1 MRVTGGRD
9 AWFSGRGGTDLKG
22 AIAVRRVR
30 VGGRGVVVFVYVRL
44 VIHGRPL
51 TASSHCG
58 PRYLDQQRS
67 RARTEACTYGNKGMF
82 RFKGASSGLL
92 EAVGSTECKVSSTRH
107 RLKKTHRSDRRPAPT
122 PANTQTQNQPGR

>member
-9 AWFSGRGGTDLKG
+9 AWSSGRVGTDLKG

-58 PRYLDQQRS
+58 PGMTRVSIQRS
-67 RARTEACTYGNKGMF
+67 I
-82 RFKGASSGLL
+82 
-92 EAVGSTECKVSSTRH
+92 VGSLRGSRKH
-107 RLKKTHRSDRRPAPT
+107 
-122 PANTQTQNQPGR
+122 